1 MLRST
6 RDVLLALKRG
16 KISLAQ
22 AEKLVKLDALS
33 IVDELARLD
42 LNRHLRRGVPEVV
55 YARGKTDSQ
64 LRAIILTILNSPVF
78 QIAKQPLIVSKVS
91 LSQAAF
97 LSRAFKKKQREE
109 IEVKHF
115 KSAAIFAF
123 IPKTT
128 RATKKAAKKK
138 EDDDAKLG
146 RIALISAGT
155 SDIAILNEAE
165 VLLQLLGCETIR
177 FNDAGVAAL
186 RRLAGPLKEIS
197 EFDPDAIIVAAGM
210 EGALPSLV
218 AGLASVPVIGLP
230 TSIGYGL
237 GKGGEAALMS
247 MLQACPLGL
256 CVVNID
262 GGVAAGIIAWLIAQ
276 RVATTRSS

>member
-128 RATKKAAKKK
+128 
-138 EDDDAKLG
+138 
-146 RIALISAGT
+146 
-155 SDIAILNEAE
+155 
-165 VLLQLLGCETIR
+165 
-177 FNDAGVAAL
+177 
-186 RRLAGPLKEIS
+186 
-197 EFDPDAIIVAAGM
+197 
-210 EGALPSLV
+210 
-218 AGLASVPVIGLP
+218 
-230 TSIGYGL
+230 
-237 GKGGEAALMS
+237 
-247 MLQACPLGL
+247 
-256 CVVNID
+256 
-262 GGVAAGIIAWLIAQ
+262 
-276 RVATTRSS
+276 